1 MKLLLGVPVLS
12 LAVCLFAATPSPSSQ
27 AKSGAVDPGVRGGPP
42 GAGGPLAGLTADETV
57 FFQDGQSRFGEIETV
72 KGGPNNGLGPRFNS
86 NQCLSCHA
94 QPNMGGSS
102 PAQNPLIAV
111 ATLDGAKNTVPWFI
125 ASNGPVRE
133 ARFKKSNGV
142 PDGNVHALF
151 VITGRQDAPGCNIA
165 QFSFLPAGN
174 PLTGQGGNPNII
186 FRIPTPVFGAGLIEA
201 IPDSA
206 ILANQQANRVLK
218 SSLGIS
224 GHPNAILSGNVNRS
238 GNDGTITRFGWKA
251 QNKSL
256 LLFAAEAYNVEMGI
270 TSELFPQER
279 DETPSCILTATPNDA
294 LNFTT
299 PATSATSNPA
309 VISDIEG
316 FANFMRMLAPPT
328 PAPDTPTMANG
339 RASFMKI
346 GCAHC
351 HTPSLNTGKMIAS
364 GSSTVPSTA
373 LSNQTAHL
381 FSDLLVHHMGK
392 GLADGITQGAAG
404 PDEFRTAPLWGVGQ
418 RIFFLHDG
426 RTSNLVEAIRAHK
439 SRGSE
444 ANRVINQFNKLS
456 TEEQQGIIDFL
467 RAL

>member
-1 MKLLLGVPVLS
+1 MS
-12 LAVCLFAATPSPSSQ
+12 
-27 AKSGAVDPGVRGGPP
+27 
-42 GAGGPLAGLTADETV
+42 
-57 FFQDGQSRFGEIETV
+57 
-72 KGGPNNGLGPRFNS
+72 
-86 NQCLSCHA
+86 
-94 QPNMGGSS
+94 
-102 PAQNPLIAV
+102 
-111 ATLDGAKNTVPWFI
+111 
-125 ASNGPVRE
+125 
-133 ARFKKSNGV
+133 
-142 PDGNVHALF
+142 
-151 VITGRQDAPGCNIA
+151 
-165 QFSFLPAGN
+165 
-174 PLTGQGGNPNII
+174 GQGGNHNVI
-186 FRIPTPVFGAGLIEA
+186 FRIPTPNFGAGLIEA

-206 ILANQQANRVLK
+206 ILANMNADVGLK
-218 SSLGIS
+218 SQLGIQ
-224 GHPNAILSGNVNRS
+224 GHANSLLGGTVNLSA
-238 GNDGTITRFGWKA
+238 NDGTITRFGWKA

-256 LLFAAEAYNVEMGI
+256 VIFAGEAYNVEMGI
-270 TSELFPQER
+270 SNEVFPQER
-279 DETPSCILTATPNDA
+279 DETPSCRGQVATPEDA
-294 LNFTT
+294 NNFSTGSPGT
-299 PATSATSNPA
+299 L
-309 VISDIEG
+309 SDVEA

-328 PAPDTPTMANG
+328 PAPDTPTIANG

-364 GSSTVPSTA
+364 GSSTVPSAA